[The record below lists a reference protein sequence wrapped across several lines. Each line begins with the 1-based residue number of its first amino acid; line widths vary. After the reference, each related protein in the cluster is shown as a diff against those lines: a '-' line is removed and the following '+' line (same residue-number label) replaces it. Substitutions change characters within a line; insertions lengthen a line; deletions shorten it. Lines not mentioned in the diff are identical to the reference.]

1 MSSSQSFLA
10 PGYHKV
16 APGQLASVVTCL
28 EMTARPKPKPAR
40 PLPRPIVLDRIE
52 KPDVEGYRA
61 LFRRIG
67 AQYLWFSRLV
77 MTEADLNAIL
87 SDPAVEVY
95 FLRENR
101 RDIGLLELDFRT
113 PGQCEL
119 AFFGL
124 VPEAIGGGA
133 GRFLMERALALA
145 WAKPIE
151 RLWVHTCTF
160 DHPSAVGFY
169 IRSGFRPYAVEIE
182 IAADPRLSGHL
193 PRETAPQIPII
204 E

>member
-1 MSSSQSFLA
+1 MQSSHSFL
-10 PGYHKV
+10 PTGYHKV
-16 APGQLASVVTCL
+16 APVHLASVVTCL
-28 EMTARPKPKPAR
+28 EMTARPKPRPAR
-40 PLPRPIVLDRIE
+40 PLARPMTLDRIE
-52 KPDVEGYRA
+52 QPDITDYRA

-77 MTEADLNAIL
+77 MPDAELAAIL
-87 SDPAVEVY
+87 ADPAVAVY
-95 FLRENR
+95 FLREHR

-124 VPEAIGGGA
+124 VPEAIGAGA
-133 GRFLMERALALA
+133 GRFLMDRALALA
-145 WAKPIE
+145 WAKPID

-169 IRSGFRPYAVEIE
+169 VRSGFRPYAVEIE
-182 IAADPRLSGHL
+182 IATDPRLSGHL
-193 PRETAPQIPII
+193 PRDTAPHIPII